1 MKLIRPT
8 QVARFSTSVLRAKP
22 QLEVDRPVLSE
33 LPLSNSLD
41 YAFTSFDKLKN
52 WARKSSFWPATFG
65 LACFGRDDR
74 GRHRDKQ
81 DGASSSPGVRPDA
94 VPKMGDLDGQL
105 CERRRLLPL
114 QLQRGERRGPHSS
127 CRHLRAGVSSV
138 VGGPDVRHF
147 PAAEEDHG
155 PPDAPHV
162 VPGVLGCAGGG
173 YLLGGSVSPL
183 YLFITPCFY
192 LT

>member
-1 MKLIRPT
+1 MKLIRPA
-8 QVARFSTSVLRAKP
+8 QLARFSTSVLRAKP

-41 YAFTSFDKLKN
+41 YAFTTFDKLKN
-52 WARKSSFWPATFG
+52 WARRSSFWPVTFG
-65 LACFGRDDR
+65 LACCRHHDC

-81 DGASSSPGVRPDA
+81 DGAGTSPGVRPDA
-94 VPKMGDLDGQL
+94 VPEVGDLDGQL

-114 QLQRGERRGPHSS
+114 QLQRGERRRPHSS
-127 CRHLRAGVSSV
+127 CGRVRAGVSSV
-138 VGGPDVRHF
+138 VGGSDVRHF

-162 VPGVLGCAGGG
+162 VPGVLGARDSG
-173 YLLGGSVSPL
+173 YLLGD
-183 YLFITPCFY
+183 
-192 LT
+192 